1 MGSNGLG
8 GLLAEMLVAQ
18 SEVGFVRPTNI
29 AHNFADAG
37 EAEKALDWL
46 ERGLQLHGPDM
57 PYCAVERWPEEVQND
72 PIFREIRRRMGLPE
86 RR

>member
-46 ERGLQLHGPDM
+46 ERGLQVRDSGM
-57 PYCAVERWPEEVQND
+57 PYAAAGSWPEEVQNH
-72 PIFREIRRRMGLPE
+72 PRFREIRRQMGLPP
-86 RR
+86 RD